1 VYVVLICMHSSY
13 NAKCVLLTTDLF
25 LLLIFMSTSCLH
37 GSIKCK
43 LLLVLYTQ
51 YAYVAIEFWFHSIY
65 RSHIHNFC
73 SAVYMLCDVC
83 TCVYFHSMEV
93 FFHSI
98 GFVLC
103 NIWHMFYRFFL
114 MSKHSL
120 YVMQSFFQHGMF
132 LFCHRVGVIHRA
144 LALNMHCVLHNIE
157 HVIRRLV
164 VHRV

>member
-1 VYVVLICMHSSY
+1 MHSSY

-73 SAVYMLCDVC
+73 SAV
-83 TCVYFHSMEV
+83 
-93 FFHSI
+93 
-98 GFVLC
+98 
-103 NIWHMFYRFFL
+103 
-114 MSKHSL
+114 
-120 YVMQSFFQHGMF
+120 
-132 LFCHRVGVIHRA
+132 
-144 LALNMHCVLHNIE
+144 
-157 HVIRRLV
+157 
-164 VHRV
+164 